1 MFRTLLGLDRVKRNM
16 CIDRLLLIVG
26 ALVLTAL
33 APSHAFSA
41 THQVAPG
48 TETIDCAS
56 FAGGVEA
63 GDTLVLMGRSRGPVK
78 LVNCFGKPGTPI
90 VVRNDVTQSGPLVIE
105 QSGSG
110 FQTQCDNC
118 EHVLIDGT
126 GKWAGAEDGVCGAS
140 LVNGEWRLGTRQCGI
155 VLKCVGGSPHSGLR
169 LSGSSKNVTV
179 KGLEVN
185 VNFPTCKTGI
195 GISVNDHKYVG
206 KQGEWREG
214 IRLLNNYVHST
225 EGEGIY
231 VGPNQAN
238 NYDGAMQLRNNE
250 IAHNFIDRAGCD
262 AINYKSAI
270 AGQSSIHHNYITNTG
285 RTNRGA
291 EDGCTGSGIDLW
303 EGGFTEIYSNYV
315 EAPSSVADG
324 PGHCINFAVK
334 NLSRAAVDTVPVS
347 IYNNV
352 LRNCKG
358 HGVNASR
365 GSTTAPE
372 TSVSVFSNTVVP
384 PIGGKGINVTS
395 AVATCTLRDNIVAG
409 KTLAAN
415 HCSVVNNSTDA
426 VEMQRFRDA
435 SGGDFRLTATSPAV
449 DVGTKNCPDVDH
461 IGTARPQENA
471 CDVGAFEFKTSEANA
486 SKPNPPQTVLV
497 E

>member
-1 MFRTLLGLDRVKRNM
+1 MFRTLCGLVCIKRATP
-16 CIDRLLLIVG
+16 IDRFAVLCG
-26 ALVLTAL
+26 ALIL
-33 APSHAFSA
+33 AAIAPTPVVAA
-41 THQVAPG
+41 THQVAAG
-48 TETIDCAS
+48 TATIDCSS
-56 FAGGVEA
+56 FAGGVNA

-78 LVNCFGKPGTPI
+78 LSNCVGKPGNPI

-118 EHVLIDGT
+118 EHVVIDGT
-126 GKWAGAEDGVCGAS
+126 GKWAGAGSGVCGAS
-140 LVNGEWRLGTRQCGI
+140 LVDGEWRLGTQQCGI
-155 VLKCVGGSPHSGLR
+155 VLKCISGSPHSGLR

-179 KGLEVN
+179 KGLEIN
-185 VNFPTCKTGI
+185 ANFPTCKTGI
-195 GISVNDHKYVG
+195 GISVNDHQYIS

-231 VGPNQAN
+231 VGPNQSN
-238 NYDGAMQLRNNE
+238 HYEGAMQLRNNE
-250 IAHNFIDRAGCD
+250 IAHNYIDRAGCD
-262 AINYKSAI
+262 AINYKSSI

-315 EAPSSVADG
+315 EAPSSIADG

-334 NLSRAAVDTVPVS
+334 NLASSVVDVVPVS

-365 GSTTAPE
+365 GSTTSPE
-372 TSVSVFSNTVVP
+372 TSVTVYSNTVVP

-409 KTLAAN
+409 KTLAGN
-415 HCSVVNNSTDA
+415 HCSVINNSTEP
-426 VEMQRFRDA
+426 VETQRFRDA
-435 SGGDFRLTATSPAV
+435 AGRDFRLTAASPAV
-449 DVGTKNCPDVDH
+449 DVGTNNCPDVDH